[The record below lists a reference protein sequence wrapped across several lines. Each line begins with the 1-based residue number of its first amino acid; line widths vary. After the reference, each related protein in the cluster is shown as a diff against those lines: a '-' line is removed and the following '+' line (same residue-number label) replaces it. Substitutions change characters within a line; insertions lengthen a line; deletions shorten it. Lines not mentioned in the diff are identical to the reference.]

1 MSDEEDVQV
10 EEEDVVATDAA
21 RNLAEENNI
30 DLTSVKGTGSE
41 GRITV
46 EDVREAIEL
55 LEEQEAAEA
64 EAEDE
69 EVVEEEEG
77 TPVGEAPEGPG
88 EPPFASQLPT
98 IPIRDESGSDIPP
111 TNLVQPPVE
120 LPPPPSEGTPV
131 DPALE
136 EPAEFKPKDEVE
148 PELDEEG
155 NEIEPEVIET
165 PQEPD
170 VVDVDP
176 GTGEGEYLAPITVE
190 DWVLLGHGD
199 LIPFRVR
206 GKYAAVLSA
215 PRIMIPIGQEDKIW
229 LTVRVRDETNAM
241 ITVPL
246 SEVTLDRGGRGRAAT
261 SRA

>member
-1 MSDEEDVQV
+1 MSDEEVQV
-10 EEEDVVATDAA
+10 SEEDVVATDAA

-30 DLTSVKGTGSE
+30 DLTSVKGTGAE

-64 EAEDE
+64 EKTTAEEE
-69 EVVEEEEG
+69 EVVEEP
-77 TPVGEAPEGPG
+77 TSPA
-88 EPPFASQLPT
+88 EPPFATQLPT

-111 TNLVQPPVE
+111 PNLVQPPVE

-136 EPAEFKPKDEVE
+136 EPAEFVPPEPVE
-148 PELDEEG
+148 PEFDEEG
-155 NEIEPEVIET
+155 NEVVPELVET
-165 PQEPD
+165 PTEPD
-170 VVDVDP
+170 VAEVDP

-190 DWVLLGHGD
+190 DWVLLGFSD
-199 LIPFRVR
+199 SIPFRVR

-215 PRIMIPIGQEDKIW
+215 PRIMIPVGQEKDIW
-229 LTVRVRDETNAM
+229 LTVRVRDETNAV

-246 SEVTLDRGGRGRAAT
+246 SEVTLDRGGRGRAAS